1 MFPRLIIW
9 SEQYWKR
16 PFCWIRLSFYSYFIL
31 WKPANILL
39 KQSKGNYRTASSF
52 KNRRSWRF
60 IFCWSTDGA
69 AQQLSELVTRL
80 LNRLC
85 LKKKNWE
92 PYGSR
97 RGEDEDDVSSLA
109 AVDSPVLRPLQAGDA
124 HVASLQAP
132 HVGAGLIEEKKNH
145 LFLNHRRINDWSCGV
160 LYWQVKP
167 KPKIIFPMICC
178 EIYTGTVA
186 ELQGC
191 AETWVNSQ
199 NTKPGLLVTNAGGGG
214 GHALDGLWQEVNCGS
229 QRSFNVNTSEP
240 NTSSQSADVFF
251 FFFVPSPLNS
261 LPPASVNSEFMT
273 SSASQLP
280 WPSSTTWVSI
290 RLRTSSRVAAF
301 SSKRMLA
308 WARKP
313 SRSLWA
319 RTSSWKFIGF
329 TYWCEPRTTRGN
341 NKFCCRANK
350 ILKVSLLIFVFSPS
364 SELILARLPCSLL
377 MLSELFW
384 SY

>member
-1 MFPRLIIW
+1 MIDRAAFCIGRW
-9 SEQYWKR
+9 SQ
-16 PFCWIRLSFYSYFIL
+16 
-31 WKPANILL
+31 N
-39 KQSKGNYRTASSF
+39 Q
-52 KNRRSWRF
+52 
-60 IFCWSTDGA
+60 
-69 AQQLSELVTRL
+69 
-80 LNRLC
+80 
-85 LKKKNWE
+85 
-92 PYGSR
+92 
-97 RGEDEDDVSSLA
+97 
-109 AVDSPVLRPLQAGDA
+109 
-124 HVASLQAP
+124 
-132 HVGAGLIEEKKNH
+132 
-145 LFLNHRRINDWSCGV
+145 
-160 LYWQVKP
+160 
-167 KPKIIFPMICC
+167 KIIFPMICC

-240 NTSSQSADVFF
+240 NTSSQSADVFW

-329 TYWCEPRTTRGN
+329 TYWCEPTTTGGN

>member
-1 MFPRLIIW
+1 MKLIWKHQIVFILLIINHPIV
-9 SEQYWKR
+9 SSINYLVRK
-16 PFCWIRLSFYSYFIL
+16 IRKKAFLLNPIIILLLFYL

-132 HVGAGLIEEKKNH
+132 HVGAGLIERKKNH

-167 KPKIIFPMICC
+167 KPKKYFSNDLLWDLHRNSCRTARLC
-178 EIYTGTVA
+178 RDVG
-186 ELQGC
+186 ELT
-191 AETWVNSQ
+191 EY
-199 NTKPGLLVTNAGGGG
+199 K
-214 GHALDGLWQEVNCGS
+214 
-229 QRSFNVNTSEP
+229 
-240 NTSSQSADVFF
+240 
-251 FFFVPSPLNS
+251 
-261 LPPASVNSEFMT
+261 
-273 SSASQLP
+273 
-280 WPSSTTWVSI
+280 
-290 RLRTSSRVAAF
+290 
-301 SSKRMLA
+301 
-308 WARKP
+308 
-313 SRSLWA
+313 A
-319 RTSSWKFIGF
+319 RTAGNECRWRWRSRPGWSLTGGELR
-329 TYWCEPRTTRGN
+329 EPE
-341 NKFCCRANK
+341 K
-350 ILKVSLLIFVFSPS
+350 L
-364 SELILARLPCSLL
+364 
-377 MLSELFW
+377 
-384 SY
+384 